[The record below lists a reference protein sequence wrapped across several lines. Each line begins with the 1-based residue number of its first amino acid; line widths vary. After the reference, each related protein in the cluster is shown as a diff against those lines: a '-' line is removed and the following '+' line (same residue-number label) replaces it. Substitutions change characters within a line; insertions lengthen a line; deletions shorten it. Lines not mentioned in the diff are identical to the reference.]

1 VRRPTREAA
10 KKRAE
15 REREAGLDPD
25 DEAARWLSEHDAPR
39 PPPESKSRF
48 KSKELHRWRQNQ
60 PRQQKS

>member
-25 DEAARWLSEHDAPR
+25 DDAARWLSEHD
-39 PPPESKSRF
+39 PPPPAPESKSRF

-60 PRQQKS
+60 PKQQT